1 MSTPTPTRPAPA
13 GRRPLVRR
21 ALAGIAMAG
30 LLASTGGCSV
40 GDDTITVTA
49 QFRTTS
55 GLFVGNDVGILGVTV
70 GTVTEI
76 EPRGEV
82 VDVTLEIGPDA
93 DLPATAGAVVASR
106 SVATDRYVE
115 MTPAFADGP
124 RLEDGA
130 VIPVERTRTPVE
142 FDEVLETLR
151 TFSDG
156 LRGPDGNA
164 DTLNRLLE
172 VGAETLDGRG
182 QQINETITQFAAAAE
197 ALSGNTDD
205 VAGTIVDLDELT
217 TLLATNQDT
226 INEFLTSVTEATELF
241 AAEQDNF
248 GDSLVAL
255 SNALEALGRFSVE
268 NRASIVNTTRGLTD
282 VLENLVEHRAQ
293 LEETIEILP
302 LAFRNVG
309 DAVGDNNR
317 VLVKLPP
324 QYFSPVQPVTEA
336 LCQSLADL
344 PLDICQQL
352 GTSPD
357 LLALLGDLRE
367 LLQP

>member
-1 MSTPTPTRPAPA
+1 MSGVQQG
-13 GRRPLVRR
+13 GRSRLR
-21 ALAGIAMAG
+21 ARTAALLAGG
-30 LLASTGGCSV
+30 VLLSTGGCSV
-40 GDDTITVTA
+40 GDDGMIEVTA
-49 QFRTTS
+49 QFTTTS
-55 GLFVGNDVGILGVTV
+55 GLFVGNDVGVLGVPI

-82 VDVTLEIGPDA
+82 VDVTLEIEPDA
-93 DLPATAGAVVASR
+93 DLPASAGALVMSR

-130 VIPVERTRTPVE
+130 VIPVERTRTPIE

-172 VGAETLDGRG
+172 IGAGTLNGRG
-182 QQINETITQFAAAAE
+182 AQLNETIRQFAQAADS
-197 ALSGNTDD
+197 LSANSDD
-205 VAGTIVDLDELT
+205 IAGTIGDLDDLT
-217 TLLATNQDT
+217 TLLAENQGT
-226 INEFLTSVTEATELF
+226 INEFLLSVTEATELF

-248 GDSLVAL
+248 EASLVAL
-255 SNALEALGRFSVE
+255 SDALAALGRFSVE
-268 NRASIVNTTRGLTD
+268 NRSAIATTTRGLTG
-282 VLENLVEHRAQ
+282 VLENLAAHRAQ
-293 LEETIEILP
+293 LEETIEIGP
-302 LAFRNVG
+302 MAFTNVG
-309 DAVGDNNR
+309 DAVTDENR
-317 VLVKLPP
+317 LLVKLPP

-336 LCQSLADL
+336 LCGALASL
-344 PLDICQQL
+344 PLDVCAQL

-357 LLALLGDLRE
+357 LLALLRQLGG
-367 LLQP
+367 LLTP